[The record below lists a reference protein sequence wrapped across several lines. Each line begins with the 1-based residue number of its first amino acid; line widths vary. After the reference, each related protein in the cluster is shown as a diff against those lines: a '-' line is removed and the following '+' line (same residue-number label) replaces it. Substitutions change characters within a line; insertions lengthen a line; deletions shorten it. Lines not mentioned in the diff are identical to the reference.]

1 MLQRFVSHSETDK
14 VRNRIHAGLN
24 RRNDEFLQEYFDR
37 KVGEYGTSTLN
48 RQQFTSALEELGVR
62 MNEDDVS
69 IVFRT
74 ADLNSDGVLNLEEFK
89 KAVRFPSTIEQF
101 ISTLPITQVFADAM
115 PDETDTESR
124 LRRFSRISE
133 KQVDEI
139 CEVIMPFLGKMIKEA
154 VKETQVSFAAMDKS
168 SASNIKFTLPD
179 EMPSGTIGDFHR
191 GLTARIGK
199 NFIKSYFCIQNHN
212 AIFYLCCLFVLS
224 ACPGEPAVGEW
235 IKNMESEHC
244 NRPDSHKDFTTLN
257 YGITTTP
264 AKEWEITMKQK
275 QSIANMQ
282 HDRRLPNTEEL
293 LQSDEAKK
301 A

>member
-74 ADLNSDGVLNLEEFK
+74 ADLNSDGVLHLEEFK

-179 EMPSGTIGDFHR
+179 EMPSGTVGDFHR
-191 GLTARIGK
+191 GLTARIG
-199 NFIKSYFCIQNHN
+199 
-212 AIFYLCCLFVLS
+212 
-224 ACPGEPAVGEW
+224 
-235 IKNMESEHC
+235 MES
-244 NRPDSHKDFTTLN
+244 NNVLQAKSQKPYFIVLFIRPFCLPRRTCCGGMDKQYGVRTLQP
-257 YGITTTP
+257 TRQP
-264 AKEWEITMKQK
+264 
-275 QSIANMQ
+275 
-282 HDRRLPNTEEL
+282 
-293 LQSDEAKK
+293 
-301 A
+301 